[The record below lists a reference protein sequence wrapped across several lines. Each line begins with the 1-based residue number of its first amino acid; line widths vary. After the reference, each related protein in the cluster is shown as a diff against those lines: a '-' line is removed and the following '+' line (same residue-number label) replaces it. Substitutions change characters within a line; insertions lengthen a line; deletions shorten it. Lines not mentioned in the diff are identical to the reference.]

1 MFSEMVALAAVLLSQ
16 TVCGREL
23 SMTGVGG
30 EGRRETG
37 AAVLWKVTVV
47 NMYTPVAI
55 TMM

>member
-1 MFSEMVALAAVLLSQ
+1 MTQ

-23 SMTGVGG
+23 SIMRVGG

-47 NMYTPVAI
+47 NIYTPVAI
-55 TMM
+55 RMM